1 MVLTASKGI
10 SAKQVNLNRHQPPPC
25 GWRDLKMAN
34 LSWEGWVTVPTPDI
48 RNATHPPLPHHLG
61 QASTHPQGV
70 TNDSQKWV
78 TGKNRRL
85 ASSNIVMT
93 CLQQLDGLPSL

>member
-34 LSWEGWVTVPTPDI
+34 LSWEGWVTVPTPDT
-48 RNATHPPLPHHLG
+48 RMPPTHHSPITWARPAH
-61 QASTHPQGV
+61 THRE
-70 TNDSQKWV
+70 SQMIHKVGHWEKSK
-78 TGKNRRL
+78 TSIK
-85 ASSNIVMT
+85 
-93 CLQQLDGLPSL
+93 